1 MGPCI
6 VYSEEAMFKLRA
18 FQGNGAKKSKDRK
31 GVKDERDVKRKEQS

>member
-6 VYSEEAMFKLRA
+6 VYSEEAMFRLRVLR
-18 FQGNGAKKSKDRK
+18 GNGAKKSKDRK